1 MPLASD
7 LMGAIHISIFVHARL
22 FFAVSCV
29 ETSFVPCGFG
39 GVMFNKGAVAVTF
52 KVYGTTFCFLSNHF
66 AAHQRKVL
74 KRHADFQR
82 INAEMFSVH
91 DSMKHQVSE
100 GPLPPPSPLSLPPLP
115 SPPPNDDG
123 ENDDDHHHHH
133 YNAQHH
139 PTPLLAVLAAGDG

>member
-91 DSMKHQVSE
+91 DSMKHQVNE
-100 GPLPPPSPLSLPPLP
+100 GPPPPSSLPLPLPPPLPRPRP
-115 SPPPNDDG
+115 H
-123 ENDDDHHHHH
+123 DDDDDDDED
-133 YNAQHH
+133 NDQQRQ
-139 PTPLLAVLAAGDG
+139 